1 MLAVSDN
8 GTGIS
13 PDILDKVFEPF
24 FTTKGQGH
32 GTGLGLSMV
41 YGFAKQSGGPVKI
54 YSEVGHGTTVRLYLP
69 RASAHRQCVEVR
81 HCEPAAGAP
90 GHAPIPVVEA
100 STEGSRVALS
110 HLSPFLFQFV
120 APSRGH

>member
-41 YGFAKQSGGPVKI
+41 YGFAKQSGGHVQI
-54 YSEVGHGTTVRLYLP
+54 HSEVRPGTTVRLYLP
-69 RASAHRQCVEVR
+69 RATADRQFVQGRPCQ
-81 HCEPAAGAP
+81 PAAADPGAATTLA
-90 GHAPIPVVEA
+90 GGAHGRGTVWDK
-100 STEGSRVALS
+100 RV
-110 HLSPFLFQFV
+110 HY
-120 APSRGH
+120 

>member
-41 YGFAKQSGGPVKI
+41 YGFAKQSGGHVKI
-54 YSEVGHGTTVRLYLP
+54 YRVVGNGTTVRHYLP
-69 RASAHRQCVEVR
+69 RTSADRQGVR
-81 HCEPAAGAP
+81 ARPCGPAAGDP
-90 GHAPIPVVEA
+90 GAAHLPGGA
-100 STEGSRVALS
+100 GSNEVPRVAVNTPPPYRTRKS
-110 HLSPFLFQFV
+110 
-120 APSRGH
+120 